1 MFIHEQKT
9 SKLTHS
15 LRLHHHLDELLVIDL
30 TVTIDV
36 WSSENEVI
44 LELAKKKKKK
54 GGGERGEFR
63 ATERRIKVTSF
74 ANHLV
79 DLNNTQKSCTI

>member
-44 LELAKKKKKK
+44 LELAKKKKKR
-54 GGGERGEFR
+54 ERGEFR